1 MPLKKRD
8 TSKVFSPVVPS
19 GPETAVPGREILRM
33 DGRLDAGTLSP
44 AIHQLLLTMARLRN
58 VVSSLKIEGEKVDLE
73 SARRAIENNR
83 AETPVEEQVLR
94 VSREY
99 GAIHKTAPSKLP
111 EFTIDLITDLHAR
124 IFQGIHPD
132 SNPGRL
138 KTHANGILDTRT
150 GGFLFE
156 ATPPD
161 RTRAEL
167 KSLFSWFQARRD
179 TAPPVSLAAVFFAEF
194 EAIHPFHDGNGRVGR
209 LLNMLALKK
218 LGLRNVALVPLDG
231 RFFRTQESYYEKLAT
246 TNTGTRWHLWCR
258 YYAEQLHA
266 AYELS
271 IKRADLKPV
280 LDQQTRPAARKLLE
294 WVLGGD
300 GSPFSHG
307 DYPNPEGYGPTT
319 ISLAL
324 GDLTRSGILQAT
336 GERKGR
342 RYRLETTFLRRI
354 YGQEFSA

>member
-1 MPLKKRD
+1 
-8 TSKVFSPVVPS
+8 
-19 GPETAVPGREILRM
+19 M

-73 SARRAIENNR
+73 SARRAIATNR
-83 AETPVEEQVLR
+83 PETPIEEQVLR

-99 GAIHKTAPSKLP
+99 GAIHKTPPSKLP
-111 EFTIDLITDLHAR
+111 EFTVDLVTDLHGR
-124 IFQGIHPD
+124 IFEGIHAD
-132 SNPGRL
+132 ANPGRL

-161 RTRAEL
+161 RTQAEL
-167 KSLFSWFQARRD
+167 TALFDWFRAQRD
-179 TAPPVSLAAVFFAEF
+179 KAAPVPLAAVFFAEF

-209 LLNMLALKK
+209 LLNMMALKK

-231 RFFRTQESYYEKLAT
+231 RFFRTQENYYEKLAT
-246 TNTGTRWHLWCR
+246 TNTGARWHLWCG
-258 YYAEQLHA
+258 YFAEQLQA

-271 IKRADLKPV
+271 IRRADLKPV
-280 LDQQTRPAARKLLE
+280 LDQRTRPAARKLLE
-294 WVLGGD
+294 WVLAGN
-300 GSPFSHG
+300 GSAFRHG
-307 DYPNPEGYGPTT
+307 EYPNPEGYGPTT

-324 GDLTRSGILQAT
+324 ADLTQAGILKAT

-342 RYRLETTFLRRI
+342 RYQLETSFLRRI
-354 YGQEFSA
+354 YGHDFLS